1 MESLGTDSSKALNL
15 YLSEGRKEM
24 KNLLAP
30 VMQNKVV
37 SAVTGEVGKFYL
49 NHESAILTGGTIG
62 FSMATTA
69 MTIKN
74 SRQINYILD
83 VTRNSLDACQTK
95 EEKNEVYAEAIKQL
109 TPLVLPIM
117 MFQAATIGCALYSKK
132 QSDKKLAAAAGALSL
147 ANEAIARYEA
157 FQKQTEEALGE
168 KKYEKLQNDI
178 YKNQEV
184 DGKRF
189 STLPLEGGPGEILL
203 IDKYSGRPFWSTLD
217 RVENAAREMS
227 RMISRSGGYDMVTID
242 DFYGLIGNVDLTN
255 QESELAK
262 RFGYLSDPDGLNG
275 VSAKFSDS
283 RYRFPNGTVIPAFE
297 VYLYPEPGC
306 IDWGC

>member
-1 MESLGTDSSKALNL
+1 
-15 YLSEGRKEM
+15 M
-24 KNLLAP
+24 KNFLAP
-30 VMQNKVV
+30 VAKNKVV

-62 FSMATTA
+62 FSLATTA
-69 MTIKN
+69 LTIKN

-83 VTRNSLDACQTK
+83 IARNSLEACQTK
-95 EEKNEVYAEAIKQL
+95 EERNEVFAETLKQL
-109 TPLVLPIM
+109 APLVLPIM
-117 MFQAATIGCALYSKK
+117 LFQAATIGCALYSKK
-132 QSDKKLAAAAGALSL
+132 QADKKLAAAAGALSI

-178 YKNQEV
+178 YKNEQV
-184 DGKRF
+184 DGRRF
-189 STLPLEGGPGEILL
+189 STLPLEGAPGEILM
-203 IDKYSGRPFWSTLD
+203 IDKYSGRPFWSTVD

-227 RMISRSGGYDMVTID
+227 RMIGPKGGSDMVSID
-242 DFYGLIGNVDLTN
+242 DYYGLIGNVDLTS
-255 QESELAK
+255 QESELAT
-262 RFGYLSDPDGLNG
+262 RFGYVADADGLNG
-275 VSAKFSDS
+275 ISAKFADTH
-283 RYRFPNGTVIPAFE
+283 YVFPNGTVIPAFA